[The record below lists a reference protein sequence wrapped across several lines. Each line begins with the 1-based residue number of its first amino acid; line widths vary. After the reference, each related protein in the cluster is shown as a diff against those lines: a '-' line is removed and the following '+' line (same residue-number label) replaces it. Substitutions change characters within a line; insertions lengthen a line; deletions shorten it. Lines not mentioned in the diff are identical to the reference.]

1 MGRGRSA
8 AGLLAAAS
16 FDFSVFSF
24 FTSHADPAWVS
35 FQYLACWAEVKSLMD
50 RLARS

>member
-1 MGRGRSA
+1 MGGGRSA

-16 FDFSVFSF
+16 FDFSHFSF
-24 FTSHADPAWVS
+24 FTSLADSAWVS
-35 FQYLACWAEVKSLMD
+35 FQYFACWTEVKSLMD